1 MTLTRR
7 VSHVGGWLFALL
19 ALSAAGTSM
28 AGGPDGGH
36 ARELSVSALRATVEL
51 DQYGGGWWVDFTLWE
66 GVDWE
71 PMPVQWTKSELGP
84 EGPGLTYGVDGRQ
97 VGVLFP
103 GRPVARTADG
113 LVIRWFGPTTVLKF
127 HSEVEELCAGPIEI
141 AMLGRDVAGEETV
154 LRVTGEVTDAR
165 WLRKHCKA
173 KR

>member
-1 MTLTRR
+1 MTLSRR
-7 VSHVGGWLFALL
+7 VTHIVPCLFALFS
-19 ALSAAGTSM
+19 LSAAGTSV
-28 AGGPDGGH
+28 AGGPDDGT
-36 ARELSVSALRATVEL
+36 ARELSVSALRSTVEL
-51 DQYGGGWWVDFTLWE
+51 DEYGRGWRVNFTLWE

-103 GRPVARTADG
+103 GRPVARGADG
-113 LVIRWFGPTTVLKF
+113 FVIRWLARTTELVF

-141 AMLGRDVAGEETV
+141 AMLGRDVAGEETL

-165 WLRKHCKA
+165 WLRKNCKA
-173 KR
+173 KG